1 MRANLVCTGLA
12 RPYFLCDFAGDFYL
26 TLQHPLQN
34 WTADLQLRFQYEVD
48 RTVMTERRHTGP
60 LQVQKPLY
68 PEGRSVCHTVILHP
82 PGGMAEGDTVKIDVT
97 QGPDS
102 KTVLTSPAATKWY
115 KSTKDFA
122 SQEVRIRLGERAQ
135 LDWLPPENILF
146 ERTRANFRFRLEL
159 GEEASAIGWETFVF
173 GRRAMGETWDSG
185 ALRIDSQFVDTN
197 GLLWNERA
205 NVTGGSRLRTATQGL
220 AGFPIAGMLWAAG
233 ANCDQTLA
241 ETLAP
246 SLPFTDTLRAGV
258 TCPNRGVLVV
268 RAVAQ
273 KIEPMR
279 DLMVSCWSYLRPA
292 FHGRDSQPLRL
303 WSV

>member
-1 MRANLVCTGLA
+1 MA
-12 RPYFLCDFAGDFYL
+12 
-26 TLQHPLQN
+26 
-34 WTADLQLRFQYEVD
+34 
-48 RTVMTERRHTGP
+48 ERRHTGP

-82 PGGMAEGDTVKIDVT
+82 PGGMAEGDIARINVT

-115 KSTKDFA
+115 KSNGRFA
-122 SQEVRIRLGERAQ
+122 SQEVRIRLGARAQ

-146 ERTRANFRFRLEL
+146 ENAHANFRFHLEL
-159 GEEASAIGWETFVF
+159 APDASAIGWEIFVF
-173 GRRAMGETWDSG
+173 GRRAMGENWDTG
-185 ALRIDSQFVDTN
+185 ALRLDAQFSDGS
-197 GLLWNERA
+197 GLLWAEKA
-205 NVTGGSRLRTATQGL
+205 NITGSSSLRTAAQGL
-220 AGFPIAGMLWAAG
+220 AAFPVVGTVWAIG
-233 ANCDQTLA
+233 PNCTDTLA

-258 TCPNRGVLVV
+258 TCLNPGVLVI

-273 KIEPMR
+273 KIEPLR
-279 DLMVSCWSYLRPA
+279 DLMIRCWTCLRPVI
-292 FHGRDSQPLRL
+292 HGRDPTPLRL

>member
-1 MRANLVCTGLA
+1 
-12 RPYFLCDFAGDFYL
+12 
-26 TLQHPLQN
+26 
-34 WTADLQLRFQYEVD
+34 
-48 RTVMTERRHTGP
+48 MTERRHTGP

-82 PGGMAEGDTVKIDVT
+82 PGGMAEGDAIKINVS

-102 KTVLTSPAATKWY
+102 KTVLTSPAAAKWY
-115 KSTKDFA
+115 KSKNKFA
-122 SQEVRIRLGERAQ
+122 SQAVRIRLGERAQ

-146 ERTRANFRFRLEL
+146 EHARADFRFQLEL

-173 GRRAMGETWDSG
+173 GRRAMGETWDAG
-185 ALRIDSQFVDTN
+185 VLRINSQFMN
-197 GLLWNERA
+197 CQGLLWTEKA
-205 NVTGGSRLRTATQGL
+205 NIAGGSRLITATQGL

-233 ANCDQTLA
+233 SNCNQTMT
-241 ETLAP
+241 EMLAP

-258 TCPNRGVLVV
+258 TCLGRGILVV

-273 KIEPMR
+273 KIEPLR
-279 DLMVSCWSYLRPA
+279 DFMIRCWTLLRPA
-292 FHGRDSQPLRL
+292 IHGRDSQPLRL